1 MTHDRPIPN
10 TPEDIFPQRMREYRI
25 DKNWTQQEMAD
36 RLGINRV
43 TYIYYESGKRQPGYI
58 FVRDFSKLSGWSADY
73 LLGLSDI
80 KQPVDKQSE
89 AISQYENT
97 IEYTISALYELIAQ
111 LSGGE

>member
-1 MTHDRPIPN
+1 MKELADIP
-10 TPEDIFPQRMREYRI
+10 DDVLLQRIREYRSG
-25 DKNWTQQEMAD
+25 KKLTRQEMAD

-89 AISQYENT
+89 AISQYENIVQHT
-97 IEYTISALYELIAQ
+97 ARSLYELVLT
-111 LSGGE
+111 LSGGD